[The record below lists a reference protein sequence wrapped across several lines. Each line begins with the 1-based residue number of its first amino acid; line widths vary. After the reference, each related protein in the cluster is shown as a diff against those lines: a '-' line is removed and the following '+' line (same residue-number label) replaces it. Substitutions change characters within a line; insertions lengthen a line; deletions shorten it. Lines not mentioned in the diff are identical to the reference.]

1 MRNSQQ
7 LRKLQHFELVE
18 IISDPKT
25 PCHIKQKA
33 IRTLRNI
40 KDRQLAWKIIEKV
53 LPVLETF
60 ILHPSNNDLQRE
72 ALWLLGYVRNY
83 STIGIIENLIASPQ
97 TSPLLKE
104 NALRVLGFSI
114 SRGSKLAA
122 QAVER
127 LFPIL
132 ERLITSPQTLDGLKK
147 IAIKTLVKGLPL
159 KVRGPKVEFL
169 KEGYNFVSVNI
180 NDILSKVQSPHYPRF
195 ISRSLVYDLV
205 NNHILVIKIL
215 KEKQHPSSLLRE
227 GYWIKYLNKLKTEG
241 HFTDVRFDIPQLL
254 EFSGCYLIKLTNIPI
269 RIPKGIKLHPERYAV
284 CFVVSKEYFCYPNE
298 TQPEKVLSGQETK
311 EIMARCAYLLGYLT
325 SLGII
330 HTEVIPLFHNRIQ
343 IGRRFDRGLYKWQFR
358 GRLDRWLVSCDWPN
372 FGKTGIRDFEHIISW
387 DEKPGSQGCSAMYRF
402 IGNHLLSLF
411 LVTGSYFRNRKRE
424 MTGWDHK
431 GKPVDARN
439 LFNKSLFKEIVQAIL
454 LSYYKGFVGKQ
465 YLKEFPFDLDN
476 LIQRAIKEMGID
488 RHMEERLRIEDQQR
502 MSEEEFKEFLMTKGY
517 SEEEI
522 KRFTKGVKDIIL
534 FTGPHLGGFNE
545 LISLPEMI
553 DAITIWAALCII
565 GKYKMVPGA
574 GIEPARGHSLKGF

>member
-1 MRNSQQ
+1 MDNSYQ
-7 LRKLQHFELVE
+7 LKKLEGFDLVE
-18 IISDPKT
+18 VISNPKT

-40 KDRQLAWKIIEKV
+40 IYKDRQLAWKIIEKL

-60 ILHPSNNDLQRE
+60 IIHPRDNDLQRE
-72 ALWLLGYVRNY
+72 ALWLLGYVRNHL
-83 STIGIIENLIASPQ
+83 SIGIIENLIASPQ
-97 TSPLLKE
+97 TPPLLKE
-104 NALRVLGFSI
+104 KALRVLGFSI

-127 LFPIL
+127 LLPIL
-132 ERLITSPQTLDGLKK
+132 ESLIVSTQTLDGLKK
-147 IAIKTLVKGLPL
+147 MAIKTLVKGLPL
-159 KVRGPKVEFL
+159 KVDSPKVEFP
-169 KEGYNFVSVNI
+169 KESYNFVSI
-180 NDILSKVQSPHYPRF
+180 DDILSKVRSPHNPRF
-195 ISRSLVYDLV
+195 ISRSLVYDLND
-205 NNHILVIKIL
+205 NNILVIKIL

-254 EFSGCYLIKLTNIPI
+254 EFCGGYVIKLTNIPI
-269 RIPKGIKLHPERYAV
+269 RIPKEIKLHPDKYAI
-284 CFVVSKEYFCYPNE
+284 CFVISKEYFCYPNE
-298 TQPEKVLSGQETK
+298 TQPEKVLSWQEIK
-311 EIMARCAYLLGYLT
+311 EVMARCAYLLGYLT

-343 IGRRFDRGLYKWQFR
+343 IGRRFDRGLYRWQFK

-387 DEKPGSQGCSAMYRF
+387 GEKPPVGYQDRSGVYRF

-431 GKPVDARN
+431 GNPVDARN
-439 LFNKSLFKEIVQAIL
+439 LFNKSLFKEIIRAIL
-454 LSYYKGFVGKQ
+454 LSYYKGFVGKE
-465 YLKEFPFDLDN
+465 YLEKFPFDLDN
-476 LIQRAIKEMGID
+476 LIQRAIEEMGVD

-502 MSEEEFKEFLMTKGY
+502 MSDEEFKEFLITKGY
-517 SEEEI
+517 SGEEI
-522 KRFTKGVKDIIL
+522 KRFVKGKEDIIL
-534 FTGPHLGGFNE
+534 LSGPHLGGFNE

-553 DAITIWAALCII
+553 DVITIWAALCII
-565 GKYKMVPGA
+565 GKYKN
-574 GIEPARGHSLKGF
+574 GF